1 MTSVEIVIDG
11 HSLTIE
17 QIMSIKNMT
26 TKEDFLMS
34 LFLQL
39 MNQENW

>member
-26 TKEDFLMS
+26 TKVRLSNES
-34 LFLQL
+34 ISSI
-39 MNQENW
+39 NE